1 MTEYAIA
8 LGMFDSV
15 HKGHIAVLQAA
26 ANSGYK
32 SLAVTFDKLPQK
44 SEKTVLCE
52 EERRRK
58 ILNTGIDEVLI
69 LEFNRVKDLSPEEFL
84 KLLADRRDIKKICCG
99 FNFRFGKNAVGDTAF
114 LKEYCSK
121 NGIEYFEADEVK
133 TEGKTL
139 STSHIK
145 TLLKEGEI
153 ETANRLLGEPF
164 SFTAKV
170 IEGDKRGKTLGFP
183 TANQVYPADKAELR
197 FGVYHTRVDINGNT
211 FDGVTNIGV
220 RPTYTTD
227 FVGAETYIIDF
238 EGDCYNKDIKL
249 SFIEYLREEKRFD
262 SPSALI
268 DEIRKNVEYVN
279 KKRTAQ

>member
-1 MTEYAIA
+1 MTQYAIA

-44 SEKTVLCE
+44 SDRSLLSLD
-52 EERRRK
+52 ERREK
-58 ILNTGIDEVLI
+58 LLSAGVNEVLI
-69 LEFNRVKDLSPEEFL
+69 LEFSKVKDLSPEEFL
-84 KLLADRRDIKKICCG
+84 KLLADRKDIKKICCG

-114 LKEYCSK
+114 LKEYCRK
-121 NGIEYFEADEVK
+121 NGIEYFEAEEVR

-139 STSHIK
+139 STSYIK
-145 TLLKEGEI
+145 ELLKEGEI
-153 ETANRLLGEPF
+153 EKANRLLGEPF
-164 SFTAKV
+164 SFTARV
-170 IEGDKRGKTLGFP
+170 TQGDKRGKTLGFP
-183 TANQVYPADKAELR
+183 TANQVYPTDKAELR
-197 FGVYHTRVDINGNT
+197 FGVYHTRVDIDGSS

-227 FVGAETYIIDF
+227 FVGAETYIIGF

-279 KKRTAQ
+279 KKKAF